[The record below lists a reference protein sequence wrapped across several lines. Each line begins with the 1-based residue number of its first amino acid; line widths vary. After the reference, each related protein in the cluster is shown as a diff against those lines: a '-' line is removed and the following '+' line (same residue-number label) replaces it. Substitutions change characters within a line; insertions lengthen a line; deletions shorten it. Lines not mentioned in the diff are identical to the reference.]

1 MIARARIR
9 LPYDIPVAQGFK
21 QTPTRT
27 RWKGQPILVHPLQ
40 QGQLDDP
47 TRGYLAR
54 PHTPE
59 EVEGLLQRRL
69 IELPVSGIT
78 MNGRSLVLCNI
89 VVIDYL
95 DVEFDRHIDSLPKGT
110 QANLSAGVPT
120 VLDVFDLANQYLR
133 WLRSAS
139 GLAVIREVD
148 PTRQSWR
155 IEYLSDVGHA
165 LPQEDGKFRVRNS
178 HGGDLPSSAIFE
190 PTAEAALQEL
200 DNSPPAPWDQL
211 MLEAVDELPATGAA
225 VVLAYAAIEQLIN
238 VVVTHNVPSSYSSK
252 KRKTLLSNKR
262 TSPLDRADL
271 VLASLVGQ
279 SLRSQPD
286 GWAALEELARL
297 RNKYLHYG
305 IPPTFST
312 TPSWFAAGHLI
323 RRASEAMIWLEG
335 FLPENMRR
343 RRAITGVDVKYELPH
358 PTSPVFGA
366 LGGVTIFLPNDPEP
380 TSISS

>member
-9 LPYDIPVAQGFK
+9 LPYDIPVAQGHK

-27 RWKGQPILVHPLQ
+27 RWQGYSILVHPLQ

-54 PHTPE
+54 PRTPV
-59 EVEGLLQRRL
+59 EVEGLVQRRPV
-69 IELPVSGIT
+69 ELPVSGIT

-89 VVIDYL
+89 VVIDFL
-95 DVEFDRHIDSLPKGT
+95 DIEFERRVDGLPKGT
-110 QANLSAGVPT
+110 QANLAAGVPT

-139 GLAVIREVD
+139 GLAVLREVD

-155 IEYLSDVGHA
+155 IEYLTDAGDA
-165 LPQEDGKFRVRNS
+165 LPQKEGTFRARNS

-190 PTAEAALQEL
+190 PTLEAAVQSL
-200 DNSPPAPWDQL
+200 DQPPPAAWDQL
-211 MLEAVDELPATGAA
+211 MLEAVDELPATGTAI
-225 VVLAYAAIEQLIN
+225 VLAYAAFEQLIN
-238 VVVTHNVPSSYSSK
+238 VVITHNVPPSYSSK
-252 KRKTLLSNKR
+252 RRKTLVSNKR
-262 TSPLDRADL
+262 TSPMDRADL
-271 VLASLVGQ
+271 VLAGLVGQ

-286 GWAALEELARL
+286 GWAALEELAAL

-305 IPPTFST
+305 ITPTFST
-312 TPSWFAAGHLI
+312 TPPWFAAGHLI

-335 FLPENMRR
+335 FLPEHMRR
-343 RRAITGVDVKYELPH
+343 RRAVTGVDVKYDLPH
-358 PTSPVFGA
+358 PKSPVFGA
-366 LGGVTIFLPNDPEP
+366 LGGLTIFLPNDPEP